1 MSAIINNS
9 FRKYQADNFISSFI
23 TNNIYVAIGKNDVWN
38 GASLGEYSQ
47 TSPSDTAVPT
57 PDDTSVSPSIHWN
70 DLLALKKIP
79 SSSVS
84 HVIARYDWESGTV
97 YREYSHTRNDIIDNN
112 NSATSTLEKPF
123 YIFTEDF
130 RVYKCISNGNGSQS
144 TIKPTGS
151 GTGMIPTSDGYR
163 WKYMFEVLQADVLKY
178 VTTDW
183 LPVKSPAN
191 NNTTQKTVEDAAVDG
206 AVEYIKV
213 TAGGAGYRTNA
224 GTARAGGSANTVPLA
239 DGGSTPASD
248 VDNFYDNMVVRITS
262 GTGVGQ
268 FRTITNYTGATRTA
282 TISPDWDVNLVPD
295 QTSVYT
301 VFPDVTITS
310 IDSSSPASAAVS
322 KITDGIIQEV
332 VVYVAGTGYRSG
344 TAVVSSGN
352 GANATLE
359 LVISP
364 PGGHGKNAVSEL
376 GGAFVMMNV
385 RLIGFEGEDIPIN
398 DDFRKVHIMVNPK
411 LNTSGNP
418 LATGTVY
425 QKSEVQ
431 EDSGIFLYTEFRTPI
446 YRASDSTEDIKLVVE
461 F

>member
-9 FRKYQADNFISSFI
+9 FRKYQADNFISSF
-23 TNNIYVAIGKNDVWN
+23 TSNNIYVAIGKNDPWN

-47 TSPSDTAVPT
+47 TTPSDTVVPT
-57 PDDTSVSPSIHWN
+57 PDDTSVAPSIHWN
-70 DLLALKKIP
+70 DLLAMKKIP

-84 HVIARYDWESGTV
+84 HVIARYDWVSGTV

-112 NSATSTLEKPF
+112 NSATGELENPF
-123 YIFTEDF
+123 YVFTEDF
-130 RVYKCISNGNGSQS
+130 RVYKCISNGNGAQS
-144 TIKPTGS
+144 TVKPTGS
-151 GTGMIPTSDGYR
+151 GTGIIPTSDGYR

-178 VTTDW
+178 LTTDW
-183 LPVKSPAN
+183 LPVKSPADT
-191 NNTTQKTVEDAAVDG
+191 NTTQKAVEDAAIDG
-206 AVEYIKV
+206 ALEYIKV
-213 TAGGAGYRTNA
+213 TNGGTGYRSNA

-239 DGGSTPASD
+239 DSGSTPASD
-248 VDNFYDNMVVRITS
+248 QDDFYNNMIIHITN
-262 GTGVGQ
+262 GTGAGQ
-268 FRTITNYTGATRTA
+268 YRTITDYTGSTRTA
-282 TISPDWDVNLVPD
+282 EISTNWDSGKIPD

-301 VFPDVTITS
+301 VFPAVTITS
-310 IDSSSPASAAVS
+310 NDNSTPAAAAVS
-322 KITDGIIQEV
+322 KVTNGVVEEV
-332 VVYVAGTGYRSG
+332 VVYDVGSGYRSG
-344 TAVVSSGN
+344 TAEVTSGN

-359 LVISP
+359 VIISP
-364 PGGHGKNAVSEL
+364 PGGHGKDAVSEL

-398 DDFRKVHIMVNPK
+398 DDFRKVHLIVNPK
-411 LNTSGNP
+411 LSTSGNP

-425 QKSEVQ
+425 QKSELQ

>member
-9 FRKYQADNFISSFI
+9 FRKYQADNFISSFT
-23 TNNIYVAIGKNDVWN
+23 TNNIYVAIGKNDPWD

-47 TSPSDTAVPT
+47 PSPSDTAVPT
-57 PDDTSVSPSIHWN
+57 PDDTTVAPSIHWN
-70 DLLALKKIP
+70 DLLAMKKIP

-112 NSATSTLEKPF
+112 NSATGTLENPF
-123 YIFTEDF
+123 YVFTEDF
-130 RVYKCISNGNGSQS
+130 RVYKCISNGNGAQS

-151 GTGMIPTSDGYR
+151 GTGIIPTSDGYK

-178 VTTDW
+178 LTTDW
-183 LPVKSPAN
+183 LPVKSPADN
-191 NNTTQKTVEDAAVDG
+191 ATTQKAVEDAAVDG
-206 AVEYIKV
+206 ALEYIKV
-213 TAGGAGYRTNA
+213 TAGGSGYRSNA
-224 GTARAGGSANTVPLA
+224 GTGRDGGSATTIPLA
-239 DGGSTPASD
+239 DSGSTPASD
-248 VDNFYDNMVVRITS
+248 EDDFYNGMVVHITS
-262 GTGVGQ
+262 GTGAGQ
-268 FRTITNYTGATRTA
+268 FRTITDYTGDTRTA
-282 TISPDWDVNLVPD
+282 EISTSWDTGAIPD

-310 IDSSSPASAAVS
+310 TDNSTAAKAAVS
-322 KITDGIIQEV
+322 KITDGVIEEV
-332 VVYVAGTGYRSG
+332 VIYVAGTGYRSG

-352 GANATLE
+352 GAGATLE
-359 LVISP
+359 VIISP
-364 PGGHGKNAVSEL
+364 PGGHGKNAVAEL

-398 DDFRKVHIMVNPK
+398 DDFRKVHILVNPK

-418 LATGTVY
+418 TATGTVY

-431 EDSGIFLYTEFRTPI
+431 EDSGTFLYTEFRTPI

>member
-23 TNNIYVAIGKNDVWN
+23 TNNIYVAIGKNDAWN

-57 PDDTSVSPSIHWN
+57 PDDTSVSPGIHWN

-123 YIFTEDF
+123 YVFTEDF
-130 RVYKCISNGNGSQS
+130 RVYKCISNGNGAQS

-151 GTGMIPTSDGYR
+151 GTGIIPTSDGYR

-206 AVEYIKV
+206 ALEYIKV
-213 TAGGAGYRTNA
+213 TAGGTGYKTNA
-224 GTARAGGSANTVPLA
+224 GTARAGGGANTIPLA
-239 DGGSTPASD
+239 DSGSTPASA
-248 VDNFYDNMVVRITS
+248 VDNFYDNMIVRITS

-282 TISPDWDVNLVPD
+282 TISPDWDANLVPD

-301 VFPDVTITS
+301 VFPAVTITS
-310 IDSSSPASAAVS
+310 SDSSSPASAAVS
-322 KITDGIIQEV
+322 KITDGVIEEV
-332 VVYVAGTGYRSG
+332 IVYVAGTGYRSG
-344 TAVVSSGN
+344 TAVVTNGG

-359 LVISP
+359 VVISP

-398 DDFRKVHIMVNPK
+398 DDFRKVHIMANPK

>member
-23 TNNIYVAIGKNDVWN
+23 TNNIYVAIGKNDAWN

-57 PDDTSVSPSIHWN
+57 PDDTSVSPGIHWN

-123 YIFTEDF
+123 YVFTEDF
-130 RVYKCISNGNGSQS
+130 RVYKCISNGNGAQS

-151 GTGMIPTSDGYR
+151 GTGIIPTSDGYR

-206 AVEYIKV
+206 ALEYIKV
-213 TAGGAGYRTNA
+213 TAGGTGYKTNA
-224 GTARAGGSANTVPLA
+224 GTARAGGGANTIPLA
-239 DGGSTPASD
+239 DSGSTPASA
-248 VDNFYDNMVVRITS
+248 VDNFYDNMIVRITS
-262 GTGVGQ
+262 GKGSGQ

-282 TISPDWDVNLVPD
+282 AISPDWDDTLVPD

-301 VFPDVTITS
+301 VFPAVTITS
-310 IDSSSPASAAVS
+310 SDSSTPASAAVS
-322 KITDGIIQEV
+322 KITGGVIEEV
-332 VVYVAGTGYRSG
+332 W
-344 TAVVSSGN
+344 VS
-352 GANATLE
+352 
-359 LVISP
+359 
-364 PGGHGKNAVSEL
+364 
-376 GGAFVMMNV
+376 
-385 RLIGFEGEDIPIN
+385 
-398 DDFRKVHIMVNPK
+398 
-411 LNTSGNP
+411 
-418 LATGTVY
+418 
-425 QKSEVQ
+425 
-431 EDSGIFLYTEFRTPI
+431 
-446 YRASDSTEDIKLVVE
+446 
-461 F
+461 

>member
-23 TNNIYVAIGKNDVWN
+23 TNNIYVAIGKNDPWN

-57 PDDTSVSPSIHWN
+57 PDDTSVSPGIHWN

-123 YIFTEDF
+123 YVFTEDY
-130 RVYKCISNGNGSQS
+130 RVYKCISNGNGAQS
-144 TIKPTGS
+144 VIKPTGS
-151 GTGMIPTSDGYR
+151 GTGIIPTSDGYR

-183 LPVKSPAN
+183 LPVKSPAS

-206 AVEYIKV
+206 ALEYIKV
-213 TAGGAGYRTNA
+213 TAGGTGYKSNA
-224 GTARAGGSANTVPLA
+224 GTARAGGSASTILLA
-239 DGGSTPASD
+239 DGGSTPAEA

-262 GTGVGQ
+262 GKGSGQ

-282 TISPDWDVNLVPD
+282 TISPDWDANLEPD

-301 VFPDVTITS
+301 VFPAVTITS
-310 IDSSSPASAAVS
+310 SDSSSPASAAVS
-322 KITDGIIQEV
+322 KVTGGVVEEV

-344 TAVVSSGN
+344 TAVVTN
-352 GANATLE
+352 GGGSNATLE
-359 LVISP
+359 VVISP
-364 PGGHGKNAVSEL
+364 PGGHGKDAVSEL

-398 DDFRKVHIMVNPK
+398 DDFRKVHIMANPK

>member
-23 TNNIYVAIGKNDVWN
+23 TNNIYVAIGKNDAWN

-57 PDDTSVSPSIHWN
+57 PDDTSVSPGIHWN

-130 RVYKCISNGNGSQS
+130 RVYKCISNGNGAQS

-151 GTGMIPTSDGYR
+151 GTGIIPTADGYR

-206 AVEYIKV
+206 ALEYIKV
-213 TAGGAGYRTNA
+213 TAGGTGYKTNA
-224 GTARAGGSANTVPLA
+224 GTARPGGGADTIPLA
-239 DGGSTPASD
+239 DSGSTPASA
-248 VDNFYDNMVVRITS
+248 VDNFYDNMIVRITS
-262 GTGVGQ
+262 GKGSGQ

-282 TISPDWDVNLVPD
+282 TISPDWDDTLVPD
-295 QTSVYT
+295 PTSVYT
-301 VFPDVTITS
+301 VFPAVTITS
-310 IDSSSPASAAVS
+310 SDSSSPASAAVS
-322 KITDGIIQEV
+322 KITDGVIEEV
-332 VVYVAGTGYRSG
+332 IVYVAGTGYRSG
-344 TAVVSSGN
+344 TAVVTNGG

-359 LVISP
+359 VVISP

-398 DDFRKVHIMVNPK
+398 DDFRKVHIMANPK